1 MDILDSDIPVF
12 IRRRRPVRDSLV
24 FVLSHVY
31 SVLLLTVL
39 WFAFAL
45 RVASSGGYI
54 RYTRLRWVD
63 PAWLWLVD
71 YDVDP
76 PFWVQWANIRY
87 IDAIYDVCELHYPI
101 EP

>member
-1 MDILDSDIPVF
+1 MDILDSDIPDF

-31 SVLLLTVL
+31 SIVLLTGL

-45 RVASSGGYI
+45 RVGSSGGYI
-54 RYTRLRWVD
+54 RYMRLRWVD

-71 YDVDP
+71 YDIDP

-87 IDAIYDVCELHYPI
+87 IDAIYFVCELHYPI
-101 EP
+101 ED

>member
-12 IRRRRPVRDSLV
+12 IRRRRPVRDLLV
-24 FVLSHVY
+24 CVLSHVY
-31 SVLLLTVL
+31 SIVLLTVL

-45 RVASSGGYI
+45 RVVSSGGFI

-76 PFWVQWANIRY
+76 PCWVQWAHIRY